1 MNREILF
8 RGYCPDLGRWIYGD
22 LFHCGSELTEHNTK
36 IEPRMAISE
45 EGIPAHEVDQRTVGM
60 YSGFNGYGD
69 NKLYDGDVCY
79 VYGHKEISG
88 TVKYSSLF
96 GQWLFE
102 FEDKKFKN
110 QTVLEGKKIELYQSH
125 LCLVKVGTIHDEQI
139 KEKLGGTESGE
150 KVK

>member
-1 MNREILF
+1 MTREILF

-22 LFHCGSELTEHNTK
+22 LLHCGSELTEHYTR
-36 IEPRMAISE
+36 IEHRMAIVE
-45 EGIPAHEVDQRTVGM
+45 DGIPAHEVDQRTVGM
-60 YSGFNGYGD
+60 CSGFNGYGD

-79 VYGHKEISG
+79 VYGHEEIRG
-88 TVKYSSLF
+88 TVKYSSLL

-110 QTVLEGKKIELYQSH
+110 QTVLEGKKLELYNVH

-139 KEKLGGTESGE
+139 KEKWGGKE
-150 KVK
+150 